1 MSEVT
6 QHTARLIEL
15 LESGE
20 FQKVKTAVDD
30 YSVHELVDVVPLLKP
45 DEQVLLFRALDREP
59 AYETFENLEGNLQE
73 ELLDLLPYR
82 QLQLILN
89 DMSSDKR
96 TALLEELP
104 VDKLNRQLKL
114 LTTKE
119 RDVAISLL
127 GYPENSIGR
136 LMTPD
141 YITIKPEWTVQQ
153 VLDHIRENGENKET
167 LDVLYIVDEQ
177 GKLIDDIRVRDFLVA
192 PVDSH
197 VSELADGKFVALHV
211 TDDEEKTVNVF
222 KQHNRVALPVLDAKG
237 VLLGIIT
244 IDDVLQ
250 LAEEEQTEDFQKVGA
265 VEALDEPYM
274 ETPLLEMVRKRA
286 VWLIVL
292 FVGELFT
299 ASAMGYFE
307 EEIAKAVV
315 LALFIPLIVSS
326 GGNSGSQ
333 ASTLIIRAMALGEV
347 TITDWWK
354 IIRREISAGLILGL
368 LLALVGFVRIAIFAM
383 FSHQYGEHWKLIG
396 LTVSIAIVGVVTW
409 GTIMGSML
417 PLILK
422 RLGADPATSSTPFVA
437 TLVDVTGLVIYFS
450 IAVILLKGT
459 LL

>member
-6 QHTARLIEL
+6 QHSAILIEL
-15 LESGE
+15 LEQGD
-20 FQKVKTAVDD
+20 FQQVKVVIDD
-30 YSVHELVDVVPLLKP
+30 FTVHELVDIVPMLK
-45 DEQVLLFRALDREP
+45 DKEQLLLFHALDRDK
-59 AYETFENLEGNLQE
+59 AYETFENLEVNHQE
-73 ELLDLLPYR
+73 ELLELLPYR

-89 DMSSDKR
+89 DMSPDKR

-104 VDKLNRQLKL
+104 LDKLNRQLKL

-141 YITIKPEWTVQQ
+141 YITIKPDWTVQQ
-153 VLDHIRENGENKET
+153 VLDHVRETGESKESI
-167 LDVLYIVDEQ
+167 DVLYIVDEK
-177 GKLIDDIRVRDFLVA
+177 GKLIDDIRVRDFLLA
-192 PVDSH
+192 PVNTH
-197 VSELADGKFVALHV
+197 VSELNDGKFIALNV
-211 TDDEEKTVNVF
+211 TDDEEIAVNIF
-222 KQHNRVALPVLDAKG
+222 KQHNRVALPVLDSKG

-250 LAEEEQTEDFQKVGA
+250 LAEEENTEDIQKLGA
-265 VEALDEPYM
+265 VEALDDPYM
-274 ETPLLEMVRKRA
+274 ETPLLDMIRKRA

-292 FVGELFT
+292 FIGELFT

-307 EEIAKAVV
+307 DEIAKAVV

-347 TITDWWK
+347 TINDWWK
-354 IIRREISAGLILGL
+354 IMHREIAAGLILGS
-368 LLALVGFVRIAIFAM
+368 LLAGVGFLRIAIFSM
-383 FSHQYGEHWKLIG
+383 FSHQYGEHWGLIG
-396 LTVSIAIVGVVTW
+396 LTVSISILGVVTW

-417 PLILK
+417 PLLLK
-422 RLGADPATSSTPFVA
+422 KMGFDPATSSTPFVA

-450 IAVILLKGT
+450 IAVLLLTGT